1 MRALLELFHI
11 VVLLIAAL
19 WAKTR
24 KASLRLY
31 VLNGTTLTEI
41 TMPITLTSIHKSQ
54 TDDYRQRRRRQK
66 SGRVTRTSGVGCPR
80 TKPSVKVVPNDESS
94 AYAVAVGP
102 VRNCHHPS
110 RQRHAREVRP
120 GSSRAGRSDFAR
132 DRCRRARTERRARI
146 STPRDFLRRATAP
159 LGAIFI

>member
-41 TMPITLTSIHKSQ
+41 TMPITLTSI
-54 TDDYRQRRRRQK
+54 QK
-66 SGRVTRTSGVGCPR
+66 IKLTVIAKDEAKNPAAFPAPLVWASSDET
-80 TKPSVKVVPNDESS
+80 SVKVVPNDESS

-102 VRNCHHPS
+102 V
-110 RQRHAREVRP
+110 
-120 GSSRAGRSDFAR
+120 GSATIRVASGTLEKSVLVQVVPAEAASLEIVAGEPELNVA
-132 DRCRRARTERRARI
+132 
-146 STPRDFLRRATAP
+146 L
-159 LGAIFI
+159 